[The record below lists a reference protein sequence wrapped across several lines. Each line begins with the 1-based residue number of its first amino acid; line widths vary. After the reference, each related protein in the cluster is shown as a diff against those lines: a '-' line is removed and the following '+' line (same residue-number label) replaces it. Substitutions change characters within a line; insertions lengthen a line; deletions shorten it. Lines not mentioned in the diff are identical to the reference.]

1 MGSKKRNGGMEK
13 MLTDLNFTE
22 IKVYLGILK
31 RRKEESVL
39 ELKKLH
45 QSLNNLDDIED
56 NKFLMDSELQHIEK
70 LESLIDKIEAR
81 LFPHMREEAGI

>member
-1 MGSKKRNGGMEK
+1 

-22 IKVYLGILK
+22 IKVYLSILK
-31 RRKEESVL
+31 CHKEESVL

-56 NKFLMDSELQHIEK
+56 NKFLMDSELQHIKK
-70 LESLIDKIEAR
+70 LESLIDKIEAQ
-81 LFPHMREEAGI
+81 LFPHMREEAGICVAYQ